1 MPPFSASR
9 KEHEETKERLRM
21 AIAKRKKRFYDIEI
35 PIIGKTTQLQAYD
48 LKDLNNKY
56 IKYDLTRILRGKSII
71 LNLKV
76 QVQDKE
82 AITIPKEIILMSYY
96 LKRMIRKGTNYV
108 EDSFSTNTTDAQVRI
123 KPFLVTR
130 RKVSRRVR
138 KALRDKTKEELINY
152 VKDKDADQLFKEIL
166 RNQLQ
171 KTLSLKLKK
180 IYPLSLCEIRV
191 FKIEKE
197 FEIKGKPVKKD
208 KTEKPLEE
216 QIIEEPITEETEE
229 KPTKKIVK
237 KKVAKKKTE

>member
-1 MPPFSASR
+1 
-9 KEHEETKERLRM
+9 M

-48 LKDLNNKY
+48 LKELNNKY
-56 IKYDLTRILRGKSII
+56 IKYDLTRILRGKNII

-82 AITIPKEIILMSYY
+82 ATTIPKEIILMSYY

-108 EDSFSTNTTDAQVRI
+108 EDSFSTRIEDAQVRI

-138 KALRDKTKEELINY
+138 KALRDKTKEEL
-152 VKDKDADQLFKEIL
+152 
-166 RNQLQ
+166 
-171 KTLSLKLKK
+171 
-180 IYPLSLCEIRV
+180 
-191 FKIEKE
+191 
-197 FEIKGKPVKKD
+197 VKKD